1 MRQKAMDTSQLSPIQ
16 RIILTSNGTVTKL
29 LEDLLGEQLTVIKLH
44 ESMQTHEAAIPYL
57 ELPAQQQ
64 VIQRKICLQGK
75 DSGINWLYA
84 ESMIVPER
92 LEPSFRDE
100 LLESQIPIGNL
111 WSKYR
116 VETFKEIL
124 PPFQQPAGEL
134 ASHLA
139 MQAQQLLL
147 GRTYRVFSRQQ
158 PVMMLTEMFPA
169 HYFIEFRK

>member
-1 MRQKAMDTSQLSPIQ
+1 MMQEAIDVTQLKPLQ

-29 LEDLLGEQLTVIKLH
+29 LEDLLGEQLTVVKLH
-44 ESMQTHEAAIPYL
+44 ETVAVHEQAIPYL

-64 VIQRKICLQGK
+64 VIQRKICLQGMK
-75 DSGINWLYA
+75 TGINWLYA
-84 ESMIVPER
+84 ESIIVPTR
-92 LEPSFRDE
+92 LDPSFRDD

-111 WSKYR
+111 WSKHR

-134 ASHLA
+134 AQYFSIEP
-139 MQAQQLLL
+139 QQLLL

-158 PVMMLTEMFPA
+158 AVMMLTEMFPA
-169 HYFIEFRK
+169 HYFVEFSS